1 MSRATRIA
9 LVLEERFRLMHRLID
24 SPPLDLPLENWSDL
38 YELTLA
44 FRPDLILELGRG
56 YGNSTCVFTEAANAF
71 GCRVVSVGFD
81 SEHAWETRSAPRLE
95 DIVDADWFAPLTV
108 LHEDITTLDF
118 HGLLAGSERALVF
131 WDAHGA
137 DVAQAVLGSLFP
149 TLPAAN
155 RVVVDDIWA
164 VPNRYG
170 FEAEHRGGPLGSSFD
185 EIVPLWEYLSER
197 QIEFEVGDR
206 WISFTAREG

>member
-1 MSRATRIA
+1 
-9 LVLEERFRLMHRLID
+9 MHRLVD
-24 SPPLDLPLENWSDL
+24 SPPFDLPVENWSDL

-56 YGNSTCVFTEAANAF
+56 YGNSTCVFTEAANTV

-108 LHEDITTLDF
+108 LQEDITTLDF
-118 HGLLAGSERALVF
+118 HAQLAGSERILVF

-137 DVAQAVLGSLFP
+137 DVAKAVLEGLLP
-149 TLPAAN
+149 RLPAEN
-155 RVVVDDIWA
+155 RVVVDDIWDT
-164 VPNRYG
+164 PSRPSRYEL
-170 FEAEHRGGPLGSSFD
+170 EAKYRAGPLWSPFE
-185 EIVPLWEYLSER
+185 EIVPLWEYLRER
-197 QIEFEVGDR
+197 QIELEIGER
-206 WISFTAREG
+206 WISFTARNE